1 MRNAI
6 TVPEEIEQE
15 KEDVKVTVLS
25 STKRSLVRF

>member
-15 KEDVKVTVLS
+15 KEDEKIIVLS
-25 STKRSLVRF
+25 STKGAY

>member
-15 KEDVKVTVLS
+15 KEDGKIIVLS
-25 STKRSLVRF
+25 STKRNRLRF